1 MEPSSLGL
9 LTGGPEICRGC
20 LRATRREGRPHSYP
34 HPSLGQPRSPRS
46 QAWGEDSTRADP

>member
-20 LRATRREGRPHSYP
+20 LRATRREERPHSYP